1 MSFWGIFK
9 PKTKTKLPEEEL
21 IKHRCAFTGHRP
33 EKLVG
38 KESYVIKELRSAI
51 EASIDAGYT
60 TFITGCSRG
69 VDLWAADI
77 VLEMR
82 RHDKRLKLIC
92 AIPFEGFADK
102 WPIDWQKHLELV
114 KKDADWIQ
122 VVSKEYNADA
132 YQKRNVWMVNKASK
146 LIAVCNGDP
155 SGTLNTIRYVI
166 SKLTQFCQA
175 EKLILNTHTFVC
187 ALNLFNNRSS

>member
-1 MSFWGIFK
+1 MLLGLFK
-9 PKTKTKLPEEEL
+9 PKPKIPETEL

-51 EASIDAGYT
+51 EAAIAAGYT
-60 TFITGCSRG
+60 TYITGCSRG

-82 RHDKRLKLIC
+82 RHDKRIKLIC

-102 WPIDWQKHLELV
+102 WPIDWRKHLELV
-114 KKDADWIQ
+114 KKNADWIH
-122 VVSKEYNADA
+122 VVSKGYYDSV
-132 YQKRNVWMVNKASK
+132 YQDRNIWMVNKASK
-146 LIAVCNGDP
+146 VIAVCDGNP
-155 SGTLNTIRYVI
+155 SGTMNTVRY
-166 SKLTQFCQA
+166 A
-175 EKLILNTHTFVC
+175 EGQKVPVHIIQV
-187 ALNLFNNRSS
+187 